1 MRKAYQTD
9 LSDEE
14 WSYIEPHL
22 PIPNTTGRPKM
33 HSTREVLNA
42 IFYIVR
48 GGCAWRLLPHDFPPW
63 KTVYHYFRSWRLDGT
78 WERLHAA
85 LRKRVRVRLKR
96 DPQPSAAIVDSQSVK
111 TTGVGGK
118 ERGYDGGKKV
128 KGRKRH
134 LLVDTQG
141 LVLEVRVHSAKVM
154 DRDGIKLLL
163 DPSSADRLPRLSQLW
178 LDAGYNGQDKGAD
191 WVHKVLGWTA
201 EIVRHPPKLA
211 PEEVMKAWVREFN
224 KEEVLAIDL
233 QKLMPEKGPRPFL
246 PKRWIVER
254 TFSWLSQ
261 NRRLSKDYERLP
273 ESGEAFIYVA
283 MSRLM
288 ARRLAPHE
296 GFQTVSRRSSQNSSS
311 THSVE

>member
-1 MRKAYQTD
+1 MRRAYQSD
-9 LSDEE
+9 LSDAE

-22 PIPNTTGRPKM
+22 PTSAAPGRPRV
-33 HSTREVLNA
+33 HTVREIVDA

-48 GGCAWRLLPHDFPPW
+48 SGCAWRLLPHDFPPW
-63 KTVYHYFRSWRLDGT
+63 KTVHHYFRIWRLDGT
-78 WERLHAA
+78 WERRHAV

-96 DPQPSAAIVDSQSVK
+96 NPQPSAAIVDSQSIK
-111 TTGVGGK
+111 STGVGGK
-118 ERGYDGGKKV
+118 ERGYDGAKKV

-141 LVLEVRVHSAKVM
+141 MVLEARVHGAEIQ
-154 DRDGIKLLL
+154 DREGIKLLL
-163 DPSSADRLPRLSQLW
+163 DENARERLSERLSHLW
-178 LDAGYNGQDKGAD
+178 LDAGYTGQDKGAG
-191 WVHKVLGWTA
+191 WVERMLGWTA

-211 PEEVMKAWVREFN
+211 HEEVMRAWVRELK
-224 KEEVLAIDL
+224 KEGVPIDL
-233 QKLMPEKGPRPFL
+233 DKLLSHKGPRPFM

-273 ESGEAFIYVA
+273 QSAEAFIYVA

-288 ARRLAPHE
+288 ARRLA
-296 GFQTVSRRSSQNSSS
+296 RS
-311 THSVE
+311 

>member
-9 LSDEE
+9 LSDAE
-14 WSYIEPHL
+14 WSFLEPHL
-22 PIPNTTGRPKM
+22 PAPTATGRPKM
-33 HSTREVLNA
+33 HSTREILNA

-63 KTVYHYFRSWRLDGT
+63 KSVYHYFRLWRLDGT
-78 WERLHAA
+78 WERMHAA

-96 DPQPSAAIVDSQSVK
+96 NPQPSAAIVDSQSIK
-111 TTGVGGK
+111 TPGVGG
-118 ERGYDGGKKV
+118 EARGYDGGKKV

-163 DPSSADRLPRLSQLW
+163 DPSSWDRLPRLSHLW
-178 LDAGYNGQDKGAD
+178 LDAGYNGQEKGAD
-191 WVHKVLGWTA
+191 WVQKVLGWTA
-201 EIVRHPPKLA
+201 EIVRHPQKPV
-211 PEEVMKAWVREFN
+211 PDEVMRTWVRELT
-224 KEEVLAIDL
+224 KEGVQIAREKL
-233 QKLMPEKGPRPFL
+233 QEPKDPRPFL
-246 PKRWIVER
+246 PIRWIVER

-288 ARRLAPHE
+288 VRRLA
-296 GFQTVSRRSSQNSSS
+296 RS
-311 THSVE
+311 